1 MSSRRSRSP
10 FRLRDAGRRDLDAF
24 MNLIRHADPE
34 HPSPF
39 HSARLML
46 GLAPEPPLS
55 HNLNLCLIAED
66 RRGKPVG
73 ALLAGP
79 PDWLV
84 EHPGLRGP
92 SLVLALVHRMTMIQG
107 VAIDPKYRGRGL
119 GKALIRTAERRYREA
134 GWALSMLVHDPSLAP
149 FYQGL
154 GYVSHPG
161 LLMNLPSPHPLIGQD
176 FLNRLTALKPLAA
189 DVRLADV
196 LFAPCPVISGVL
208 PGSQVPDHAWFDGAA
223 LCY

>member
-92 SLVLALVHRMTMIQG
+92 SLLLALVHRMTMIQG
-107 VAIDPKYRGRGL
+107 VAVDPKYRGRGL

-154 GYVSHPG
+154 GYASHPG

>member
-107 VAIDPKYRGRGL
+107 VAVDPKYRGRGL

>member
-1 MSSRRSRSP
+1 MSSRRPRT
-10 FRLRDAGRRDLDAF
+10 FRVRDAGHRDLDAF
-24 MNLIRHADPE
+24 MNLIRHADPD

-55 HNLNLCLIAED
+55 HNLNLCLMAED

-84 EHPGLRGP
+84 EHPGLHGSP
-92 SLVLALVHRMTMIQG
+92 LTLALVHRMTMIQG
-107 VAIDPKYRGRGL
+107 VAVDPKYRRRGL
-119 GKALIRTAERRYREA
+119 GTALIRRAEQRYREA
-134 GWALSMLVHDPSLAP
+134 GWGLSMLIHSPSLEP
-149 FYQGL
+149 FYQRL
-154 GYVSHPG
+154 GYASHPG
-161 LLMNLPSPHPLIGQD
+161 LLMNVPSPHPLIGQD
-176 FLNRLTALKPLAA
+176 FLNMLTALKPLA
-189 DVRLADV
+189 DEVRLADV

-208 PGSQVPDHAWFDGAA
+208 PGTQVPDHAWFDGAG

>member
-1 MSSRRSRSP
+1 MSSRRPRPP
-10 FRLRDAGRRDLDAF
+10 FRFRDAGHGDVDAF
-24 MNLIRHADPE
+24 MKLIRHADPD

-84 EHPGLRGP
+84 EHPGLRGSP
-92 SLVLALVHRMTMIQG
+92 LTLALVYRMTMIQG
-107 VAIDPKYRGRGL
+107 VAVDPKYRGRGL
-119 GKALIRTAERRYREA
+119 GQALIRRAEQRYREA
-134 GWALSMLVHDPSLAP
+134 GWGLSMLIHGPSLES
-149 FYQGL
+149 FYQRL

-161 LLMNLPSPHPLIGQD
+161 LLMNLPRPHPLIGQD
-176 FLNRLTALKPLAA
+176 FLNMLTALKPLAA
-189 DVRLADV
+189 EVRLADV
-196 LFAPCPVISGVL
+196 PFAPCPVISGVL
-208 PGSQVPDHAWFDGAA
+208 PGTQVPDHAWFDGAA